1 MKWETVC
8 KPSLSDPKHQSS
20 NPTLST
26 SRASRH
32 LSMVTFLLSDTQG
45 GREDEVGGNALRT
58 KPRGQ
63 WMPRG
68 WRPLHPPASLS
79 SPLLAFPLPPVSK
92 TLQPILI
99 FHLGWWFQLGLAA
112 SRTVMIILTPC
123 GQCFT
128 VCKAPFT
135 RLIALNPAGS
145 FPPTSLPITPTT
157 KHAKAFNYLESLHHL
172 LSPLPGICPETH
184 SSHSWILL
192 TALPSPRFCTSK
204 RPSLTT
210 PALSVMSSYFDSQ
223 SAERNL

>member
-1 MKWETVC
+1 MALKWEAVC

-20 NPTLST
+20 NATLST

-145 FPPTSLPITPTT
+145 FPPTALPASPPPSQSHPPPNTPRLLITWSLCTT
-157 KHAKAFNYLESLHHL
+157 CYPLCLESV
-172 LSPLPGICPETH
+172 PKP
-184 SSHSWILL
+184 ILL
-192 TALPSPRFCTSK
+192 TAG
-204 RPSLTT
+204 
-210 PALSVMSSYFDSQ
+210 SSSQPCPPPDSAPQ
-223 SAERNL
+223 RDLL